1 MFFFH
6 KQKNRYIFVLLTIK
20 KAANMR
26 NKKNKQIILLFS
38 LVLSAA
44 WCVADN
50 ISAADHN
57 PVQVMESK
65 VTGPPKG
72 SSIQATINGH
82 YLTVVFLENL
92 GQVNIVITDAYD
104 NEIRVESTPTPT
116 GVNIYIL
123 NTGSYVVTFTLPN
136 GDEYYGE
143 FEVTD

>member
-1 MFFFH
+1 MIHTKFIVLIGFLLPMTLGVAFGGNLNDGH
-6 KQKNRYIFVLLTIK
+6 SQIQVKEKN
-20 KAANMR
+20 
-26 NKKNKQIILLFS
+26 
-38 LVLSAA
+38 
-44 WCVADN
+44 
-50 ISAADHN
+50 
-57 PVQVMESK
+57 VQ
-65 VTGPPKG
+65 GIPKS
-72 SSIQATINGH
+72 SSIQATIDGH

-92 GQVNIVITDAYD
+92 GQVNIVITDVYD

>member
-1 MFFFH
+1 M
-6 KQKNRYIFVLLTIK
+6 KLLAFILFLST
-20 KAANMR
+20 ARCYANCVMA
-26 NKKNKQIILLFS
+26 NDGNTVIIIRESTLQG
-38 LVLSAA
+38 
-44 WCVADN
+44 
-50 ISAADHN
+50 N
-57 PVQVMESK
+57 PK
-65 VTGPPKG
+65 T
-72 SSIQATINGH
+72 SSIQATIDGH

-92 GQVNIVITDAYD
+92 GQVNIVITDAYN

>member
-1 MFFFH
+1 MTH
-6 KQKNRYIFVLLTIK
+6 IKSNVLIGF
-20 KAANMR
+20 
-26 NKKNKQIILLFS
+26 LLLMTWGIAS
-38 LVLSAA
+38 
-44 WCVADN
+44 ADN
-50 ISAADHN
+50 LKGEHSHIQVKEKK
-57 PVQVMESK
+57 VQGM
-65 VTGPPKG
+65 PKG
-72 SSIQATINGH
+72 SSIQATIDGH

-116 GVNIYIL
+116 GVNIYIS